1 LGLAST
7 PVESLAVDMRVLVTG
22 HQGYIGLVLVPMLLE
37 RGHDVVGL
45 DSGLFEECMLAE
57 VAAQVESHRI
67 DIRDAGPE
75 VFDGVEAVI
84 NLAALSNDP
93 LGDLYPDTT
102 DDINHRGVTSVARAA
117 KQAGVERFLQS
128 SSCSLYGAQ
137 GNLPI
142 DESGAFLP
150 VTPYGRSKI
159 GAEEDLKELADAN
172 FSPTY
177 LRNATAYG
185 YSPRVRGDLVV
196 NNLVAYALT
205 TGEVLMKSDG
215 TPWRP
220 LAHIEDISRA
230 FVAAMEADRD
240 LVHNRAFNVGRTSE
254 NYQIRDVAEIVERVV
269 PRSKIR
275 LADTAGPDLRNYRVN
290 CDLLAE
296 TLPGFQPVWTV
307 EKGAEQLLEAYR
319 RSGLTVDTLQSWR
332 LQRVQWIKQLIAEAR
347 LGTDLRWR
355 AA

>member
-1 LGLAST
+1 
-7 PVESLAVDMRVLVTG
+7 MRVLVTG
-22 HQGYIGLVLVPMLLE
+22 HQGYIGLVLVPMLVE

-45 DSGLFEECMLAE
+45 DSGLFEECVVDEITQE
-57 VAAQVESHRI
+57 VTSIRM
-67 DIRDAGPE
+67 DIRDATARQ
-75 VFDGVEAVI
+75 FDGIEAVI

-102 DDINHRGVTSVARAA
+102 ADINHSGVTSLAKAA
-117 KQAGVERFLQS
+117 KEAGVERFLQS

-142 DESGAFLP
+142 DESGVFLP
-150 VTPYGRSKI
+150 VTPYGRSKV
-159 GAEEDLKELADAN
+159 GAEEDLGVMADSN

-185 YSPRVRGDLVV
+185 FSPRIRGDLVV
-196 NNLVAYALT
+196 NNLVAYAYT
-205 TGEVLMKSDG
+205 TGQVLMKSDG

-230 FVAAMEADRD
+230 FVAVLEADRS
-240 LVHNRAFNVGRTSE
+240 LVHNRPFNVGRSSE

-269 PRSKIR
+269 PNSIIR

-290 CDLLAE
+290 CDLLAD
-296 TLPGFQPVWTV
+296 TLPGFQPIWTV
-307 EKGAEQLLEAYR
+307 EKGAEQVLEAYKR
-319 RSGLTVDTLQSWR
+319 CGLNLEMLQSWR
-332 LQRVQWIKQLIAEAR
+332 LQRVEWIKQLVSGSR
-347 LGTDLRWR
+347 LGTDLRWMSDDGQPLR
-355 AA
+355 GAVAAQAG